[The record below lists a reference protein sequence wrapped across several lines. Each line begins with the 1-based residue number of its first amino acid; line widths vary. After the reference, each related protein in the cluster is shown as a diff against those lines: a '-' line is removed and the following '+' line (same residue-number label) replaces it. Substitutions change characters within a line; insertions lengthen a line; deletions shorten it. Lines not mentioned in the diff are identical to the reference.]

1 MIKKYFL
8 GLHNTSDD
16 SILTNQSGNI
26 IVDPRGMDPRGSSRI
41 QPSLES
47 LGGSRYME
55 PVNRSSEPQP
65 MGLPRSHVKLMPGR
79 MSSLSQNSAP
89 AAPQQQRQNNP
100 SSRPQSR
107 AGGRNNGIPFTAV

>member
-1 MIKKYFL
+1 MIKHEIINFL
-8 GLHNTSDD
+8 IFSGLHNTSDD

-26 IVDPRGMDPRGSSRI
+26 IVDPRGSRI

-55 PVNRSSEPQP
+55 TVNRPSEPQP

-79 MSSLSQNSAP
+79 MSALSQNSAP
-89 AAPQQQRQNNP
+89 AAPQQHRQSN
-100 SSRPQSR
+100 PQSR